1 MRQSVRYAPITDCPL
16 SSLALHLPTKAF
28 SPPLSS
34 YSSPLLFSPFL
45 PPLSLSCDKCQ
56 SAGRCKWP
64 KQGGQVSFIPAKT
77 VFSPILLKKWPKRG
91 QVSFMYSSKDC
102 FPSDMYCSRV
112 GRERRHHVVP
122 FVSVG
127 SKPMFRCTASEFK
140 ASAEFT
146 LAPLN

>member
-1 MRQSVRYAPITDCPL
+1 MRQLRTVLCPPSRSIYRRKLFLLLCRLTHHL
-16 SSLALHLPTKAF
+16 SS
-28 SPPLSS
+28 
-34 YSSPLLFSPFL
+34 SPFL
-45 PPLSLSCDKCQ
+45 PLSLSCDKCQ